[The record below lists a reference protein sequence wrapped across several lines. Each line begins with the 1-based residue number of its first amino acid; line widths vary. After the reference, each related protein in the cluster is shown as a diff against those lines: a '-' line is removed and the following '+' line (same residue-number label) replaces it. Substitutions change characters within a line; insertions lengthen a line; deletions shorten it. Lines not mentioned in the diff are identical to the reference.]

1 MSVRKSAT
9 MGWALLLLTVLLA
22 LGGKALAEPGVAA
35 SAAMDGGYDLSWWSV
50 DGGGDIFSGE
60 GEYGL
65 SATMGQPDAG
75 LGRTTGGYRLR
86 GGFWGFGPPR
96 YDVYLALGLKGY

>member
-1 MSVRKSAT
+1 MRVRKLAT
-9 MGWALLLLTVLLA
+9 TSCALLVLTLVLA
-22 LGGKALAEPGVAA
+22 LNGKALAEPGAAA
-35 SAAMDGGYDLSWWSV
+35 SAAMDGCYDLSWWSV
-50 DGGGDIFSGE
+50 DGGGDIFTGD

-65 SATMGQPDAG
+65 SGTMGQPDAG

-86 GGFWGFGPPR
+86 GGLWSFGPSR

>member
-1 MSVRKSAT
+1 MSVRKLAT
-9 MGWALLLLTVLLA
+9 ISCALLVSTVLLA

-35 SAAMDGGYDLSWWSV
+35 SAPLDASYDLSWWSV
-50 DGGGDIFSGE
+50 DGGGHIFSGD

-65 SATMGQPDAG
+65 SGTVGQPDAG

-86 GGFWGFGPPR
+86 GGFWSFGPPR
-96 YDVYLALGLKGY
+96 FDAYLALGLKRY

>member
-1 MSVRKSAT
+1 MSVRRLAT
-9 MGWALLLLTVLLA
+9 ISCALLVLAVVLG

-50 DGGGDIFSGE
+50 DGGGDIFSGD

-65 SATMGQPDAG
+65 SGTIGQPDAG
-75 LGRTTGGYRLR
+75 LRRTTGGYRLR
-86 GGFWGFGPPR
+86 GGFWGCGPPR
-96 YDVYLALGLKGY
+96 YDVYLALGLKRY

>member
-1 MSVRKSAT
+1 MNVRKLAAI
-9 MGWALLLLTVLLA
+9 GCALLVLTVVLA
-22 LGGKALAEPGVAA
+22 LGREALAEPAVAA

-50 DGGGDIFSGE
+50 DGGGHIFSAD

-65 SATMGQPDAG
+65 SGTIGQPDAG

-86 GGFWGFGPPR
+86 GGLWSFGPSR